1 MKNKSSNNF
10 PYIPNT
16 DTEKQL
22 MLDAIGVTNFVDLV
36 KEIPTKYINPEI
48 DIPEDLSEQDLV
60 KLLESISSKNRSIAS
75 FDASFLGAG
84 VYDHYVPSIVK
95 SIVQRG
101 EFVTAYTPYQPEVSQ
116 GTLQVGFEFQTFISE
131 ITGMD
136 VSNSGMYD
144 GPTAFAEACLMA
156 VRIKRNKNIGVLH
169 SVDEKLVDVLKSY
182 TMFQDVNI
190 IKIEKDQLGK
200 DDLNLS
206 CLAFQNPYSVGEIED
221 IKKLTELAHKNNILA
236 IAHVSPIYHGMYE
249 SPGKYGIDIVTA
261 EGQSIGVP
269 TSFGGPF
276 IGLFASKKEY
286 IRHMPGRIIGKTKDK
301 DNNDAF
307 VLTLQ
312 TREQHIRRENA
323 TSNICTSTQLISLI
337 VTVYLAT
344 LGKHGFNELAHLC
357 YQKAHYAA
365 SEILKIKGFEIYNKK
380 FFNEFVIICPDR
392 PKNINQFLLD
402 NNILGGK
409 DVSNIVHNG
418 LMVAVTEKNSKHQ
431 IDILVN
437 YLGNYKC

>member
-1 MKNKSSNNF
+1 MINKASNNF

-16 DTEKQL
+16 DTEKQR
-22 MLDAIGVTNFVDLV
+22 MLESIGVSNFDDLV
-36 KEIPTKYINPEI
+36 KDIPSKYLKPEI
-48 DIPEDLSEQDLV
+48 DIPEHLSEQDLV
-60 KLLESISSKNRSIAS
+60 DLLDTISKKNRSTIS

-84 VYDHYVPSIVK
+84 VYDHYVPSLVK

-144 GPTAFAEACLMA
+144 GPTAFAEACLMS
-156 VRIKRNKNIGVLH
+156 VRIKKNKNIGVLY
-169 SVDEKLVDVLKSY
+169 SVDEKLIDVLKSY

-190 IKIEKDQLGK
+190 VKIEKEHLNK
-200 DDLNLS
+200 HDLNLA
-206 CLAFQNPYSVGEIED
+206 CLAFQNPNSIGEIED
-221 IKKLTELAHKNNILA
+221 IKKITKVAHKNNILA

-249 SPGKYGIDIVTA
+249 SPGKYGVDIVTA
-261 EGQSIGVP
+261 EGQSLGVP
-269 TSFGGPF
+269 ISFGGPF

-286 IRHMPGRIIGKTKDK
+286 LRHMPGRIIGKTKDK
-301 DNNDAF
+301 DNHDAF

-337 VTVYLAT
+337 VTIYLAT
-344 LGKHGFNELAHLC
+344 LGKQGFNELAHLC

-365 SEILKIKGFEIYNKK
+365 SKISKIQGFEIYNKK
-380 FFNEFVIICPDR
+380 FFNEFVIICPDH

-418 LMVAVTEKNSKHQ
+418 LMVAVTEKNSKDQ

-437 YLGNYKC
+437 YLGNYRC

>member
-1 MKNKSSNNF
+1 MINKPSNNF

-16 DTEKQL
+16 DTEKQR
-22 MLDAIGVTNFVDLV
+22 MLESIGVSNFDDLV
-36 KEIPTKYINPEI
+36 KDIPGKYLKPEI
-48 DIPEDLSEQDLV
+48 DIPEHLSEQDLV
-60 KLLESISSKNRSIAS
+60 DLLDTISKKNRSTIS

-84 VYDHYVPSIVK
+84 VYDHYVPSLVK

-144 GPTAFAEACLMA
+144 GPTAFAEACLMS
-156 VRIKRNKNIGVLH
+156 VRIKKNKNIGVLY
-169 SVDEKLVDVLKSY
+169 SVDEKLFDVLKSY

-190 IKIEKDQLGK
+190 IKIEKEHLNK
-200 DDLNLS
+200 HDLNLA
-206 CLAFQNPYSVGEIED
+206 CLAFQNPNSIGEIED
-221 IKKLTELAHKNNILA
+221 IKKITKVAHKNNILA

-249 SPGKYGIDIVTA
+249 SPGKYGVDIVTA
-261 EGQSIGVP
+261 EGQSLGVP
-269 TSFGGPF
+269 ISFGGPF

-286 IRHMPGRIIGKTKDK
+286 LRHMPGRIIGKTKDK
-301 DNNDAF
+301 DNHDAF

-337 VTVYLAT
+337 VTIYLAT
-344 LGKHGFNELAHLC
+344 LGKQGFNELAHLC

-365 SEILKIKGFEIYNKK
+365 SKISKIQGFEIYNKK
-380 FFNEFVIICPDR
+380 FFNEFVIICPDH